1 MEEGGL
7 VYAFQLESC
16 LGFGFQCNEERR
28 CLYIAQ
34 VFMPP
39 KEGEHFETELPESA
53 LSLVHDFV
61 PRDKIWITDWIGR
74 EWVTISIERFNDVER
89 IFNTFLQNGYRVLT
103 HTTPKTE
110 FKPGEVFSRQEL
122 DRHMIQTYQV
132 NYDIAKS
139 FIKNER
145 DIPDYLKKGALN
157 IRSLLRPENWATP
170 EGIAFCVKLRETL
183 RKKPFPKATRF
194 DIARFMKA
202 CATHGVLFY
211 GGWYKYTPTLK
222 DDAWSVLESPT
233 KKASP
238 IRVRVDE
245 EEEQECMICLERPAD
260 TLVLPCGH
268 RVVCDECSKKLRTTH
283 DDKICVRCRREIT
296 HVSYAKDNSL
306 ETK

>member
-1 MEEGGL
+1 MEEGDL
-7 VYAFQLESC
+7 VYALQWEAC
-16 LGFGFQCNEERR
+16 VGFGFQCNEERR

-39 KEGEHFETELPESA
+39 KEGERFETEMPESA

-89 IFNTFLQNGYRVLT
+89 IFNTFLQNGYRILT

-132 NYDIAKS
+132 NYDIAKT
-139 FIKNER
+139 FVKDER
-145 DIPDYLKKGALN
+145 TIPDYLKNGALN

-170 EGIAFCVKLRETL
+170 EGVAFCVKLRETY
-183 RKKPFPKATRF
+183 RKKPFPKTTRF
-194 DIARFMKA
+194 DNRRFYEA
-202 CATHGVLFY
+202 CAASRVLFY
-211 GGWYKYTPTLK
+211 GGWYKYTPILK
-222 DDAWSVLESPT
+222 GDEPPA

-238 IRVRVDE
+238 ARVSED
-245 EEEQECMICLERPAD
+245 EEEQECMICLERSAD

-268 RVVCDECSKKLRTTH
+268 KVVCDECSKKLRATH
-283 DDKICVRCRREIT
+283 DNKICVRCRCEIT